1 MVLSSL
7 LACLG
12 IFWDLSDEGREQV
25 LQGFRIG
32 VDGSGFDNLGSERV
46 ALSSTIC
53 PAIQFHSSCAGCHSH
68 IVFRSLS
75 HPQTDPCFSGTL
87 HTGLAHPNR
96 KNGKARHSDI
106 LNPQTVLSN

>member
-46 ALSSTIC
+46 ALSSTNLPSNPI
-53 PAIQFHSSCAGCHSH
+53 
-68 IVFRSLS
+68 
-75 HPQTDPCFSGTL
+75 PQQLCRLP
-87 HTGLAHPNR
+87 
-96 KNGKARHSDI
+96 
-106 LNPQTVLSN
+106 